1 MSMSEK
7 RKSPRVSSI
16 HLFNYVHLGLEEKDP
31 DTQGMGRTI
40 NLSKS
45 GIMLE
50 THIPFI
56 ENNTLDVVVGLKE
69 DMLTLRGKIVF
80 SKATDSGQYQ
90 SGIEFLSLDDKSE
103 QILQRYIDA
112 FNVLPPNASA

>member
-1 MSMSEK
+1 MSEK
-7 RKSPRVSSI
+7 RKSPRISSI
-16 HLFNYVHLGLEEKDP
+16 HLFNYVHLGLEEKGP

-40 NLSKS
+40 NVSKS

-69 DMLTLRGKIVF
+69 EMLTLRGKIVF
-80 SKATDSGQYQ
+80 SKATDAGQYQ
-90 SGIEFLSLDDKSE
+90 SGVEFLSVDDESE
-103 QILQRYIDA
+103 QILQRYIEA
-112 FNVLPPNASA
+112 FNAMPPKANT